1 MYKNSFISGKF
12 HLQSQNKNKTNKKI
26 NFWKITLKQFQYLK
40 CFYILY
46 LKRDFGLI
54 NIYCNCKTHVNLF
67 PNKCF
72 KKEFRHTD
80 HCFLVVSLSAFTYME
95 WWKKE
100 NPRCNTLLVESMG
113 TSSPL
118 CTSCGHSLTLHRWQG
133 GDKVWQICR
142 LFYI

>member
-12 HLQSQNKNKTNKKI
+12 HLQSQNKNKTDKKI

-40 CFYILY
+40 CFYILC

-67 PNKCF
+67 PNKYF
-72 KKEFRHTD
+72 KKEFWHTD
-80 HCFLVVSLSAFTYME
+80 HCFLMGVYIYGMV
-95 WWKKE
+95 KKRRSKLHYF
-100 NPRCNTLLVESMG
+100 NLLVESMG

-118 CTSCGHSLTLHRWQG
+118 CTICGHSLTLHRWHG